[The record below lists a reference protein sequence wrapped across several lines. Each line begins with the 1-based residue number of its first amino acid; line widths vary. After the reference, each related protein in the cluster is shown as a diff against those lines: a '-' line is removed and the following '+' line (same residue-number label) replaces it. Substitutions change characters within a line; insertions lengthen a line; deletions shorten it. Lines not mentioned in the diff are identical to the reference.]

1 VSVIALVFAETINAN
16 KGIGYVLSQASS
28 FNQTPTIIVCVIIY
42 ALFGICADLLV
53 RTLEKRAMP
62 WRRHLAVR

>member
-1 VSVIALVFAETINAN
+1 MNPGFTVRI
-16 KGIGYVLSQASS
+16 KGLSAKESDTLLD
-28 FNQTPTIIVCVIIY
+28 FLY